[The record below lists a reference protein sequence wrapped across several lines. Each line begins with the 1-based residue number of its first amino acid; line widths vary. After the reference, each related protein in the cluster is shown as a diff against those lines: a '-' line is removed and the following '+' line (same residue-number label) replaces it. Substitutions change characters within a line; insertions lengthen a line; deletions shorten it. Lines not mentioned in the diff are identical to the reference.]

1 MPLNKDKILR
11 YKVLDE
17 CFRDTAN
24 YYNMNRL
31 HQAVNRE
38 VMRVY
43 DKTVSIRTIQ
53 EDVKVLQFS
62 PYNVVFD
69 DDLREQRY
77 YRYADPNFKLNIVQ
91 SLSKSEQSAIRDT
104 IKLLRPKVGDF
115 EKATP
120 LHYYM
125 YLCLQN
131 IAIGN
136 TLTFD
141 FPSVEFE
148 NNGELAGMNNFEE
161 LARCVMN
168 KQPIIITYCPFWTEE
183 KLVFKVHPYLLK
195 QYNGRWY
202 LISHPEGVDYQI
214 ATHPIDRIRDV
225 KLWKKAF
232 IPPSMDMREYF
243 NYTTGVTIDDSPVER
258 IVLKISNSRYKYVET
273 KPFGEDQKE
282 VRHDEKYNV
291 IDEEY
296 HIIKFKMRINKEFVS
311 LLLSFGDDLEVL
323 EPQSLRDMMAEK
335 IIAMGKKYS
344 VAQKDCTDG
353 V

>member
-53 EDVKVLQFS
+53 EDVKILQYS

-69 DDLREQRY
+69 EDLYKQRY
-77 YRYADPNFKLNIVQ
+77 YRYADPDFKLNIVQ

-161 LARCVMN
+161 LAKCVMN
-168 KQPIIITYCPFWTEE
+168 KQPIIITEFFC
-183 KLVFKVHPYLLK
+183 
-195 QYNGRWY
+195 QY
-202 LISHPEGVDYQI
+202 
-214 ATHPIDRIRDV
+214 
-225 KLWKKAF
+225 F
-232 IPPSMDMREYF
+232 IIF
-243 NYTTGVTIDDSPVER
+243 NIILDLFFHS
-258 IVLKISNSRYKYVET
+258 KILN
-273 KPFGEDQKE
+273 
-282 VRHDEKYNV
+282 
-291 IDEEY
+291 I
-296 HIIKFKMRINKEFVS
+296 INKHF
-311 LLLSFGDDLEVL
+311 SFI
-323 EPQSLRDMMAEK
+323 S
-335 IIAMGKKYS
+335 IAFFSYIFNIFF
-344 VAQKDCTDG
+344 
-353 V
+353 

>member
-11 YKVLDE
+11 YSVLDK
-17 CFRDTAN
+17 CFQDTAN

-53 EDVKVLQFS
+53 EDVKILQFS

-77 YRYADPNFKLNIVQ
+77 YRYADPDFKLNIVQ

-131 IAIGN
+131 IAADQRLSGVRLHRAHCGADRSAGRSRRLGCVYGIGG
-136 TLTFD
+136 TL
-141 FPSVEFE
+141 FPSMPVKGDTFLHALPGVYAHSSEPA
-148 NNGELAGMNNFEE
+148 AGC
-161 LARCVMN
+161 ARRR
-168 KQPIIITYCPFWTEE
+168 F
-183 KLVFKVHPYLLK
+183 
-195 QYNGRWY
+195 
-202 LISHPEGVDYQI
+202 
-214 ATHPIDRIRDV
+214 
-225 KLWKKAF
+225 
-232 IPPSMDMREYF
+232 PPGDPPAD
-243 NYTTGVTIDDSPVER
+243 T
-258 IVLKISNSRYKYVET
+258 
-273 KPFGEDQKE
+273 
-282 VRHDEKYNV
+282 RH
-291 IDEEY
+291 
-296 HIIKFKMRINKEFVS
+296 
-311 LLLSFGDDLEVL
+311 
-323 EPQSLRDMMAEK
+323 
-335 IIAMGKKYS
+335 
-344 VAQKDCTDG
+344 
-353 V
+353 